1 MPDAAPRLRLYI
13 AGSSPNSRKA
23 LANLA
28 QLRAECP
35 AADWVVETVD
45 VFEQPQRALADGILM
60 TPQLVILSEEG
71 ARAVV
76 GDLGD
81 RRALLAALAP
91 DLP

>member
-28 QLRAECP
+28 RLRAEGP
-35 AADWVVETVD
+35 ASAWVIETVD

-60 TPQLVILSEEG
+60 TPQLLILSERG

-81 RRALLAALAP
+81 RTALLAALAP
-91 DLP
+91 DLT